1 MWAQNILLAVI
12 GLSAGV
18 IVASGL
24 FSFVIELGV
33 VSDFA
38 DRTHTGEHI
47 LLYEDSVALKDSM
60 IAELM
65 TIIRTQA
72 ETLLQQQN
80 FINDH
85 FMELHQKKIPPP
97 ALARNILI
105 KSILKSSS
113 VFDIL

>member
-1 MWAQNILLAVI
+1 MNNILSQLDVQFSREQI
-12 GLSAGV
+12 ETLSQA
-18 IVASGL
+18 ITT
-24 FSFVIELGV
+24 
-33 VSDFA
+33 DFQKYM
-38 DRTHTGEHI
+38 TENN
-47 LLYEDSVALKDSM
+47 LLDPTQVQTYFM
-60 IAELM
+60 NYIA
-65 TIIRTQA
+65 TNRAQ
-72 ETLLQQQN
+72 TLLQQQN

>member
-1 MWAQNILLAVI
+1 
-12 GLSAGV
+12 
-18 IVASGL
+18 
-24 FSFVIELGV
+24 
-33 VSDFA
+33 
-38 DRTHTGEHI
+38 
-47 LLYEDSVALKDSM
+47 M